1 MSKFATFNDLD
12 RFCQPLDE
20 TTILR
25 SALART
31 GKTVFLAHSTK
42 DERYLPGVISVL
54 ENHGGRVYIDKADS
68 RLPESTNRETA
79 ETLRSTIKEC
89 PRFVLFV
96 TTNSNDSKW
105 VPWELGIADGEKGHK
120 PVALF
125 PAANRSDE
133 KQWAQQ
139 EYLGLYRRI
148 VWGRMKGWTEDGW
161 FVLDHLQN
169 TGTPL
174 RQWLTGG

>member
-1 MSKFATFNDLD
+1 MNNFATFDDLD
-12 RFCQPLDE
+12 SVRQRLDE
-20 TTILR
+20 GMILR
-25 SALART
+25 SALARS
-31 GKTVFLAHSTK
+31 GKTVFLAHSSK
-42 DERYLPGVISVL
+42 DERFLPGVISVL
-54 ENHGGRVYIDKADS
+54 ENHGGRVYIDKADG

-89 PRFVLFV
+89 RRFVLFV
-96 TTNSNDSKW
+96 TTNSKESKW
-105 VPWELGIADGEKGHK
+105 VPWELGIADGEKGHV

-125 PAANRSDE
+125 PAANRRDE
-133 KQWAQQ
+133 QQWAQQ

-148 VWGRMKGWTEDGW
+148 VWGKMEGWTKDGW

-174 RQWLTGG
+174 NQWLTGG